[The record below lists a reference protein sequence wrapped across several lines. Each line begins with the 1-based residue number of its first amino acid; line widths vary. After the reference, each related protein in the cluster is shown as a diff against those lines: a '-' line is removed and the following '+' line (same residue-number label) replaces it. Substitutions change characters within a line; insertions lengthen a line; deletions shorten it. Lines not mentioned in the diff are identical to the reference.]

1 MYFVFNKKEIGEDRL
16 IFNVS
21 EAIES
26 VNKNNVEIGNYIM
39 IISHPRTSGIIT
51 SNSYVGECSPINGRY
66 NGGCFNGYKGI
77 GDWEIRLF

>member
-1 MYFVFNKKEIGEDRL
+1 
-16 IFNVS
+16 
-21 EAIES
+21 
-26 VNKNNVEIGNYIM
+26 M